1 MSNNMETDRIY
12 YISDWRI
19 DPPACHISQ
28 GNEPVH
34 LEPKVMDLLVYMSQN
49 PDYVHSRDELLEHVW
64 SGMVVSDE
72 ALTNAII
79 KLRKAFNDDA
89 RHPRFIETLS
99 KRGYRL
105 IAPVSSTGTYE
116 QANNQP
122 VSDGALE
129 TIKKQP
135 IMIRKWFFTLAL
147 VIFIIVVA
155 AMAPWFLQEGQETIH
170 QPPGLPLPDKPSIA
184 VLPFINTGN
193 EIEYSYFSDGI
204 TDDLITDLSSLS
216 GLFVISRNSTFQY
229 KGRAVDV
236 KQVAKTLGVRYIL
249 EGSVRRMGERVRVN
263 TRLVDGASGEQLWA
277 ERYDGDLQ
285 DVFKLQDRIN
295 AKIISA
301 LAIHLTEQ
309 DQAQLASTETSNPEA
324 YDEFLRG
331 WERHWQVTRED
342 FAQAEIHFKKA
353 LELDPGFSRAHAALA
368 FIYWQSWQQMWH
380 FNSGSRGAGW
390 VRARRELDLAMVHP
404 MPLAHSLFSAM
415 HLYNRRYDESINE
428 AERAVSLN
436 PSSATGYLALA
447 EAQVFAGRPN
457 EAITGAKKAF
467 RLDPNF
473 PAPYLFVEAL
483 ALFGLQQYDKAITL
497 LQRAVSAKPEFNE
510 ALIILIAAYG
520 QLERLN
526 DASPVLE
533 RLNQQLVS
541 GKLPRLTIDW
551 QKHRWPYQHKADRNR
566 LFEGLKKAGVPEW

>member
-1 MSNNMETDRIY
+1 
-12 YISDWRI
+12 
-19 DPPACHISQ
+19 
-28 GNEPVH
+28 
-34 LEPKVMDLLVYMSQN
+34 MDLLVYMSQN
-49 PDYVHSRDELLEHVW
+49 PGHVHTRDDLLEHVW

-105 IAPVSSTGTYE
+105 IAAVSPNGTSE

-122 VSDGALE
+122 VSDRALE
-129 TIKKQP
+129 ATGKQP
-135 IMIRKWFFTLAL
+135 IVTRKWFFTLAS
-147 VIFIIVVA
+147 IFFIIVVA
-155 AMAPWFLQEGQETIH
+155 AFAPWFMQDVQETI
-170 QPPGLPLPDKPSIA
+170 QLPSEPLGLPLPDKPSIA

-193 EIEYSYFSDGI
+193 EIEHSYFSDGI

-229 KGRAVDV
+229 KGRADDA

-249 EGSVRRMGERVRVN
+249 EGSVRRIDERVRVN
-263 TRLVDGASGEQLWA
+263 TRLVNGASGEQLWA
-277 ERYDGDLQ
+277 ERYDGNLQ

-309 DQAQLASTETSNPEA
+309 DQAQLAISETLNPKA

-331 WERHWQVTRED
+331 WERHWRVTRED

-353 LELDPGFSRAHAALA
+353 LELDPGFYRAHAALA

-380 FNSGSRGAGW
+380 FNSGNRGAGW

-404 MPLAHSLFSAM
+404 TPLAHSLLSAM
-415 HLYNRRYDESINE
+415 QLYNRRYDESITE

-447 EAQVFAGRPN
+447 EAHVFAGRPN
-457 EAITGAKKAF
+457 EAITAAKKAF

-473 PAPYLFVEAL
+473 PAPYAFVEAL
-483 ALFGLQQYDKAITL
+483 ALFSLQQYDKAITL

-510 ALIILIAAYG
+510 ALIVLIAAYG
-520 QLERLN
+520 QLGRMN
-526 DASPVLE
+526 DASPVQE
-533 RLNQQLVS
+533 RLNQRLVS

-551 QKHRWPYQHKADRNR
+551 QKHRWPYQHEADRNR

>member
-1 MSNNMETDRIY
+1 METDRVF

-19 DPPACHISQ
+19 DPPACLISQ
-28 GNEPVH
+28 GDESVH
-34 LEPKVMDLLVYMSQN
+34 LEPKVMDLLVYMSLN
-49 PDYVHSRDELLEHVW
+49 PDHVHTRDDLLEHVW

-105 IAPVSSTGTYE
+105 IAPVSSTVTNE

-122 VSDGALE
+122 VSDRALE
-129 TIKKQP
+129 TTGKQP
-135 IMIRKWFFTLAL
+135 IITRKWFFTLAS
-147 VIFIIVVA
+147 IFFIIIVA
-155 AMAPWFLQEGQETIH
+155 AIAAWFLDDRQETI
-170 QPPGLPLPDKPSIA
+170 QQASETPGLPLPDKPSIA

-216 GLFVISRNSTFQY
+216 GLFVISRNSTFKY
-229 KGRAVDV
+229 KGRSVDV
-236 KQVAKTLGVRYIL
+236 KLVAKTLGVRYIL
-249 EGSVRRMGERVRVN
+249 EGSVRRIDERVRVN
-263 TRLVDGASGEQLWA
+263 TRLVDGTSGEQLWA
-277 ERYDGDLQ
+277 ERYDGNLQ

-301 LAIHLTEQ
+301 LALQLTEK
-309 DQAQLASTETSNPEA
+309 DQAQLASSETSNPRA

-331 WERHWQVTRED
+331 WERHWRVTRED

-390 VRARRELDLAMVHP
+390 VRARRELDSAMVHP
-404 MPLAHSLFSAM
+404 TPLAHSLLSAM
-415 HLYNRRYDESINE
+415 QLYNRRYEEAIME
-428 AERAVSLN
+428 AERAVSLDPN
-436 PSSATGYLALA
+436 SATGYLALA

-457 EAITGAKKAF
+457 DAIAAAKKAF

-473 PAPYLFVEAL
+473 PAPYLFAEAL
-483 ALFGLQQYDKAITL
+483 ALFSSQHYEKAITL

-510 ALIILIAAYG
+510 ALIVLIAAYG
-520 QLERLN
+520 QLGRLN
-526 DASPVLE
+526 DASPVQE
-533 RLNQQLVS
+533 RLNQRLVS

-551 QKHRWPYQHKADRNR
+551 QKHRWPYQHEADRNR